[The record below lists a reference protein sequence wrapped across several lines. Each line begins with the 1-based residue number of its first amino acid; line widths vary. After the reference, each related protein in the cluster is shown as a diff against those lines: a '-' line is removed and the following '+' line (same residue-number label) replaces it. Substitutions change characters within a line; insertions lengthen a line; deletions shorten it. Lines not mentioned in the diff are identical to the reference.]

1 MNIHARTI
9 IRLLKIYSISL
20 IAALLTYFVFT
31 TLSAE
36 QLVATF
42 IISFVV
48 VILWISYDLVK
59 TQISTEDELKKL
71 NDKY

>member
-1 MNIHARTI
+1 
-9 IRLLKIYSISL
+9 
-20 IAALLTYFVFT
+20 LLTYFVFT